1 MKDVI
6 KYSLHDYIR
15 SHKYF
20 PPISTFFV
28 LILVFYTYKPN
39 PIVDSYAITALFLF
53 VISAWLCLSVLSL
66 DSPVQRQLMILHLGS
81 SYRYY
86 SAKLLTVMLIAVLLT
101 VFAFLYPIIFN
112 MFPDSVS
119 LAVGFISFVNHLLLA
134 ALGICVASFFSK
146 VMMES
151 AINAYG
157 GLVLTIILSIA
168 ALGIENVLPA
178 SFKYTVWLLPPATIT
193 QRPLIQWEEES
204 LSSISYLPFLW
215 IVIYTVIILLLF
227 LIMANRRR

>member
-6 KYSLHDYIR
+6 QYSLHDYVR

-39 PIVDSYAITALFLF
+39 PIIDSYAITALFLF

-86 SAKLLTVMLIAVLLT
+86 LAKLLTVALIAALLT

-112 MFPDSVS
+112 MFSDSVS
-119 LAVGFISFVNHLLLA
+119 PAVGFISFVNHLLLA
-134 ALGICVASFFSK
+134 VLGIGVAGFFSK
-146 VMMES
+146 MMMES

-168 ALGIENVLPA
+168 APGIENILPA
-178 SFKYTVWLLPPATIT
+178 SFKYIVWLLPPATIT
-193 QRPLIQWEEES
+193 QRPLIQWKGES
-204 LSSISYLPFLW
+204 LSGISYLPFLW
-215 IVIYTVIILLLF
+215 IMIYAGIILLLF
-227 LIMANRRR
+227 LILANRRR

>member
-6 KYSLHDYIR
+6 KYSLQDYVR

-20 PPISTFFV
+20 PPISTFFM
-28 LILVFYTYKPN
+28 LIVVFYTYKPN

-53 VISAWLCLSVLSL
+53 VISAWLCMSVLSL
-66 DSPVQRQLMILHLGS
+66 DSSVQRQLMILHLGS

-86 SAKLLTVMLIAVLLT
+86 LAKLLSVALITVLLT
-101 VFAFLYPIIFN
+101 VFAFLYPIMFN
-112 MFPDSVS
+112 MFSGSVS
-119 LAVGFISFVNHLLLA
+119 PAVGFISFINHLLLA
-134 ALGICVASFFSK
+134 ALGICIAAFFSK
-146 VMMES
+146 VMMDS
-151 AINAYG
+151 AINAFG

-168 ALGIENVLPA
+168 ALGIENILPA
-178 SFKYTVWLLPPATIT
+178 SFKNTVWLLPPATIT

-204 LSSISYLPFLW
+204 LSSISCLPFLW
-215 IVIYTVIILLLF
+215 IGIYTGIILLLF